1 MVGAMGGWADED
13 EDDGWK
19 GELGIMKVMG
29 EPGMMRKMGND
40 GNEDWLEEF
49 KNGVYDFGDDV

>member
-1 MVGAMGGWADED
+1 MDEDED
-13 EDDGWK
+13 EDDGWM
-19 GELGIMKVMG
+19 GDLGIMKVMG

-49 KNGVYDFGDDV
+49 KNGIYDFGDDV